1 MSSVTVENLAK
12 IIGSDEEA
20 LLSQMKEAGLSHTDV
35 KDEVTDNDKKILK
48 GDPIYLKDNDGMTT
62 TPSSIEL
69 RSNGEL
75 VLPEKINLN
84 SLN

>member
-1 MSSVTVENLAK
+1 M
-12 IIGSDEEA
+12 
-20 LLSQMKEAGLSHTDV
+20 
-35 KDEVTDNDKKILK
+35 ILK
-48 GDPIYLKDNDGMTT
+48 GDPIYLKDNDGMITT
-62 TPSSIEL
+62 TSSIEL